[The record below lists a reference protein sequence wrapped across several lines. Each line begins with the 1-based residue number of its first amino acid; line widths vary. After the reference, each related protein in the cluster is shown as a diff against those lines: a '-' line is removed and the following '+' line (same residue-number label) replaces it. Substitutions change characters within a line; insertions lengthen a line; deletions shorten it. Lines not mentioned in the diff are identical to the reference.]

1 MKGIL
6 LDENLPAEL
15 RLPTKMHV
23 AHVAESSESPSDS
36 LVWQRAREERLII
49 VSKDADFS
57 HRILTSDPP
66 PWVIHV
72 RVGNLQ
78 LQPLIEHLTSVWP
91 SVESLLPR
99 HKLIS
104 IFRDRIEAIE

>member
-1 MKGIL
+1 MKGVL

-15 RLPTKMHV
+15 RLPTGLSV
-23 AHVAESSESPSDS
+23 AHVADNTNSPTDS
-36 LVWQRAREERLII
+36 LIWKRAREERLVI
-49 VSKDADFS
+49 VTKDADFS

-66 PWVIHV
+66 PWIVYV
-72 RVGNLQ
+72 RVGNLRLRSFIQ
-78 LQPLIEHLTSVWP
+78 HLTSVWP
-91 SVESLLPR
+91 SVELLLPK